1 VGRRPETPCGCTP
14 VTKVVSRFSDHLTS
28 RNLNWRVQTGIC
40 RSLIIL
46 VRPNAWV
53 QPVILIRPNCFWR
66 ALINSRLNFSQA
78 VSVLTVKSTKPYWS
92 GAGSRHQSIAIRPD
106 SVFSN
111 DWPESAVKPSEGNN
125 LCSVFRVLLEGD
137 NNKKVLI
144 GLWRHYL
151 FKHDGVFV
159 S

>member
-1 VGRRPETPCGCTP
+1 MGCRPENPYGCTP
-14 VTKVVSRFSDHLTS
+14 VMKVVSRISYRLTS
-28 RNLNWRVQTGIC
+28 RNLNWSVQTESC
-40 RSLIIL
+40 RSLTIL
-46 VRPNAWV
+46 VRANAWA
-53 QPVILIRPNCFWR
+53 QPVILIRTNCFWR

-78 VSVLTVKSTKPYWS
+78 VSVLTVTSAKPHWS
-92 GAGSRHQSIAIRPD
+92 GAGSRHQSIAFRPD
-106 SVFSN
+106 AVFSN
-111 DWPESAVKPSEGNN
+111 DWPESAVKLSEGNN

-151 FKHDGVFV
+151 FKHDGLFV